1 MRLFIGSILSPLNA
15 PIRKLPKLTALFT
28 SLALCL
34 CYAGGA
40 LAGSSVTPVPTFYK
54 TFGPPFKAL
63 VTADGN
69 YVLVSLAGA
78 APSDTSTGQ
87 LQSAP
92 ETPPAAGVQVFE
104 QPDFTTNPCGVDNL
118 IQFPSVTQVDGMQ
131 FLPAPRGISVGAA
144 VEHQGAVLF
153 NLSNF
158 FDQVVLNPCSII
170 GGKENLFPVPQL
182 MQHPKKCQELKHC
195 APGTIDL
202 AITPN
207 GEPGYAFVA
216 NEYGVTNL
224 SGKVNFGLVG
234 TIGIIRVQ
242 RNAAGGFTPGTRP
255 IVQNKY
261 IYIPGADTIPGITM
275 SHDGKRLYV
284 VNENAGENMINKK
297 TGNPYWDPTNV
308 TNTPNGG
315 IQASQNCQNQP
326 DTTHIPPTFPI
337 GNNGLLSIIDVDK
350 ATKGGGQGSIL
361 VSIAAG
367 CSPGRA
373 VETADGKYI
382 WVAAR
387 GLNLNLPGTQS
398 GSAGTSGYQ
407 VLVFDVSKLLSKSL
421 NDVNDALVGFG
432 DSGGT
437 ASCRPGVI

>member
-1 MRLFIGSILSPLNA
+1 ME
-15 PIRKLPKLTALFT
+15 IRVYNTL
-28 SLALCL
+28 
-34 CYAGGA
+34 GA
-40 LAGSSVTPVPTFYK
+40 
-54 TFGPPFKAL
+54 PFKAL

-69 YVLVSLAGA
+69 YVLVSVSGA
-78 APSDTSTGQ
+78 ALRDTSTGQ
-87 LQSAP
+87 LQSAAEP
-92 ETPPAAGVQVFE
+92 TLAAGVQVFE

-118 IQFPSVTQVDGMQ
+118 IQFPSVTQVVGMQ
-131 FLPAPRGISVGAA
+131 FLPAPQGISVGAA
-144 VEHQGAVLF
+144 VEHQGAVFF

-182 MQHPKKCQELKHC
+182 KQSASTCEKQKNC

-202 AITPN
+202 AITSN
-207 GEPGYAFVA
+207 GKPGYAFVA
-216 NEYGVTNL
+216 NEYGVKNL
-224 SGKVNFGLVG
+224 SGKVNFGLGG
-234 TIGIIRVQ
+234 TIGIIRIQ
-242 RNAAGGFTPGTRP
+242 RNAAGGFTPGTGS
-255 IVQNKY
+255 IAQNQY

-284 VNENAGENMINKK
+284 VNENVRENMINKK

-315 IQASQNCQNQP
+315 ILASQNCQNQP
-326 DTTHIPPTFPI
+326 DTTHIPPKFPI

-361 VSIAAG
+361 VSIASG

-387 GLNLNLPGTQS
+387 GLNSSSATTIRALPMKILMVKMS
-398 GSAGTSGYQ
+398 SW
-407 VLVFDVSKLLSKSL
+407 
-421 NDVNDALVGFG
+421 
-432 DSGGT
+432 
-437 ASCRPGVI
+437 